1 MNSKISEIAMNKYV
15 DVWKFINLG
24 NQIFVMA
31 NFCKGNILMF
41 VIFCLIENLKY
52 KGNNFRKYESTKRI
66 IISYKF
72 LNNHPKKHFFIVT
85 FP

>member
-24 NQIFVMA
+24 NQIFVMV
-31 NFCKGNILMF
+31 NFSKGNILMF

-52 KGNNFRKYESTKRI
+52 KGNNFRKYESTKR
-66 IISYKF
+66 
-72 LNNHPKKHFFIVT
+72 LV
-85 FP
+85 

>member
-52 KGNNFRKYESTKRI
+52 KENNFRMYESTKR
-66 IISYKF
+66 
-72 LNNHPKKHFFIVT
+72 LV
-85 FP
+85 

>member
-31 NFCKGNILMF
+31 NFCKENILMF

-52 KGNNFRKYESTKRI
+52 KVRKYESTKRI

-72 LNNHPKKHFFIVT
+72 LNNHPKKHFFTVT